1 MVYGPWTK
9 QNHMHLAYSAIG
21 TINNPQQSG
30 TQQHEPEN
38 EALLRYN
45 AYKTTC
51 DKFSREI
58 AAIQKYIPGWVP
70 KFR

>member
-1 MVYGPWTK
+1 MDHRPWTE

-21 TINNPQQSG
+21 TLNNNQPSG
-30 TQQHEPEN
+30 IQLNEPES
-38 EALLRYN
+38 EIQLRYN

-58 AAIQKYIPGWVP
+58 AAIRKYIPGWAP